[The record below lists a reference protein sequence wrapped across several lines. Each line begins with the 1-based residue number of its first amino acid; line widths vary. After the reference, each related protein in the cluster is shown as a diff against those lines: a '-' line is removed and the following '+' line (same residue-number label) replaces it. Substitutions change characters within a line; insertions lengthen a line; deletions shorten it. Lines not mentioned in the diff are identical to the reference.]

1 MNEFSI
7 LCRVLGSLYYRQ
19 PQDPLLVPLFT
30 LIREGKLAANWPLE
44 QDELL
49 TRLQKSCDMTQVSAD
64 YNALFIGDEC
74 AVPPYRSAW
83 VEGATEAEVRAF
95 LSERGMPLADTPA
108 DHIGTLLLAASWL
121 EDQSTE
127 DESEALET
135 LFSEYLLPWCGAF
148 LGKVEAHLIHGRVFC
163 YHARHEHTSL
173 YCNHNRHSLRYLGMG
188 GCFPGLTK
196 LGGLPGLYG
205 LLCLPAR
212 WAERA
217 GDLRCNPA

>member
-49 TRLQKSCDMTQVSAD
+49 TRLQKSCDMAQVSAD

-83 VEGATEAEVRAF
+83 VEDATEAEVRAF

-148 LGKVEAHLIHGRVFC
+148 LGKVEAHATTPFWRTMAPLTVMPLVQCG
-163 YHARHEHTSL
+163 TSWKKIL
-173 YCNHNRHSLRYLGMG
+173 KSKCDHRHS
-188 GCFPGLTK
+188 
-196 LGGLPGLYG
+196 
-205 LLCLPAR
+205 
-212 WAERA
+212 
-217 GDLRCNPA
+217 

>member
-108 DHIGTLLLAASWL
+108 DHIGTLLLAASGWKISQRKMRAKHWKHCSVSICYPGVVRSL
-121 EDQSTE
+121 AKWRPMQPRLSG
-127 DESEALET
+127 A
-135 LFSEYLLPWCGAF
+135 PW
-148 LGKVEAHLIHGRVFC
+148 HR
-163 YHARHEHTSL
+163 
-173 YCNHNRHSLRYLGMG
+173 
-188 GCFPGLTK
+188 
-196 LGGLPGLYG
+196 
-205 LLCLPAR
+205 
-212 WAERA
+212 
-217 GDLRCNPA
+217 

>member
-49 TRLQKSCDMTQVSAD
+49 TRLQKSCDMTQ
-64 YNALFIGDEC
+64 
-74 AVPPYRSAW
+74 
-83 VEGATEAEVRAF
+83 VRAF

-148 LGKVEAHLIHGRVFC
+148 LGKVEAHATTPFWRTM
-163 YHARHEHTSL
+163 A
-173 YCNHNRHSLRYLGMG
+173 
-188 GCFPGLTK
+188 PLTRDAISAMWDE
-196 LGGLPGLYG
+196 L
-205 LLCLPAR
+205 
-212 WAERA
+212 EE
-217 GDLRCNPA
+217 DSEE

>member
-49 TRLQKSCDMTQVSAD
+49 TRLQKSCDMAQVSAD

-74 AVPPYRSAW
+74 AVP
-83 VEGATEAEVRAF
+83 
-95 LSERGMPLADTPA
+95 
-108 DHIGTLLLAASWL
+108 

-148 LGKVEAHLIHGRVFC
+148 LGKVEAHATTPFWRTM
-163 YHARHEHTSL
+163 A
-173 YCNHNRHSLRYLGMG
+173 
-188 GCFPGLTK
+188 PLTRDAISAMWDE
-196 LGGLPGLYG
+196 L
-205 LLCLPAR
+205 
-212 WAERA
+212 EE
-217 GDLRCNPA
+217 DSEE

>member
-49 TRLQKSCDMTQVSAD
+49 TRLQKSCDMAQVSAD

-83 VEGATEAEVRAF
+83 VEDATEAEVRAF
-95 LSERGMPLADTPA
+95 LSGTRDATDGYASRSHR
-108 DHIGTLLLAASWL
+108 HIAAAASWL

-148 LGKVEAHLIHGRVFC
+148 LGKVEAHATTPFWRTM
-163 YHARHEHTSL
+163 A
-173 YCNHNRHSLRYLGMG
+173 
-188 GCFPGLTK
+188 PLTRDAISAMWDE
-196 LGGLPGLYG
+196 L
-205 LLCLPAR
+205 
-212 WAERA
+212 EE
-217 GDLRCNPA
+217 DSEE

>member
-83 VEGATEAEVRAF
+83 VEARRKRKCALFFPNGDAISGYASRSHRHIAA
-95 LSERGMPLADTPA
+95 RGFTA
-108 DHIGTLLLAASWL
+108 
-121 EDQSTE
+121 
-127 DESEALET
+127 
-135 LFSEYLLPWCGAF
+135 
-148 LGKVEAHLIHGRVFC
+148 GRSVNG
-163 YHARHEHTSL
+163 R
-173 YCNHNRHSLRYLGMG
+173 
-188 GCFPGLTK
+188 
-196 LGGLPGLYG
+196 
-205 LLCLPAR
+205 
-212 WAERA
+212 
-217 GDLRCNPA
+217 

>member
-49 TRLQKSCDMTQVSAD
+49 TRLQKSCDMAQVSAD

-83 VEGATEAEVRAF
+83 VEDATEAEVRAF
-95 LSERGMPLADTPA
+95 LSNEGCHWRIRQPSHR
-108 DHIGTLLLAASWL
+108 HIAA
-121 EDQSTE
+121 
-127 DESEALET
+127 
-135 LFSEYLLPWCGAF
+135 CGAT
-148 LGKVEAHLIHGRVFC
+148 AGRSVNG
-163 YHARHEHTSL
+163 R
-173 YCNHNRHSLRYLGMG
+173 
-188 GCFPGLTK
+188 
-196 LGGLPGLYG
+196 
-205 LLCLPAR
+205 
-212 WAERA
+212 
-217 GDLRCNPA
+217 